1 MKKTAILGGTFNPL
15 HLAHIRLIETVC
27 AAKIVDDILL
37 IPNRIPPHKE
47 CDYLAE
53 DEHRLNMCKIV
64 ADKYSNVRV
73 CDIELKREGKSYTYD
88 TVMTL
93 KKIRPA
99 QYFFI
104 CGADMINTFHT
115 WYRADELIKE
125 MNIIAIR
132 RGGIDDLEFNSS
144 VQNLKNIGANLI
156 VLDMPPLEIS
166 STMIRNGGDETNKLL
181 SQEIAQY
188 IKDNKLYGR

>member
-99 QYFFI
+99 QYYFI
-104 CGADMINTFHT
+104 CGADMINTFYT

-166 STMIRNGGDETNKLL
+166 STMIRNGGDETNKFL
-181 SQEIAQY
+181 SQGIAQY